1 MSRSGV
7 NEYSTET
14 ELIKYCANPPHE
26 CILGGAPYGNKIV
39 QISSQ
44 AVVKFGVGV
53 TEAEAINQSKA
64 YELVDP
70 PSRPHSKGSP
80 ILLRQ

>member
-1 MSRSGV
+1 V
-7 NEYSTET
+7 NEYSTER
-14 ELIKYCANPPHE
+14 ELIKHCANPPHE